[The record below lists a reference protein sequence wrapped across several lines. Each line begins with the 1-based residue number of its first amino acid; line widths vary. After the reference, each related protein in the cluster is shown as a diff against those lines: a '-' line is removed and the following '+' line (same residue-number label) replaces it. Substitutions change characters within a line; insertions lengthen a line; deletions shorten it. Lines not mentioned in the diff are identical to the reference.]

1 MEEDQ
6 ENKNQDYQQENE
18 ASGENGDNVNGTWHK
33 TVSLEGMYENWF
45 LDYASYVILERA
57 VPSLYDGL
65 KPVQRRIMHAMSEL
79 DDGRFIKVA
88 NLIGHTM
95 KYHPHGDAA
104 IGDALVQLGQKNL
117 LVDTQGNWGNVLT
130 GDSAAAPRYIEAR
143 LSQFA
148 HEVVFNSK
156 TTEWTLSYD
165 GRSKEPVNLPVKF
178 PLLLAQG
185 VEGIAVGLS
194 SKIMPHNFNELIDAS
209 VNVLRGKD
217 FTLYPDFLSGGMIDV
232 SRYNNGKKGSR
243 IRVRAKISKLDKK
256 TLAITE
262 IPYSQT
268 THSVI
273 ESILNANEKGK
284 LRIKRIDDN
293 TAEHVE
299 IQVHLHNSVSA
310 DQAIDALYAFTNCEV
325 SISPSACVIDRGKPR
340 FLGVEEIL
348 RKTVEQTKY
357 LLSRELEIKIGELQE
372 KLLFSSLEK
381 IFIEEKIYRDIEE
394 CETWEEIIH
403 TIDKGLEP
411 FKKDFYREITRDD
424 IIKLTQIQIKRI
436 SKFDKSKADEL
447 VKNLQEELDKVR
459 YNLDNIVDYTINYYK
474 RIKKKYGKNRNRKT
488 EIRDFENIEASMA
501 AVANQKL
508 YIDRE
513 GGFAGTGLKRA
524 EYVADCSDLDDMII
538 FHSDG
543 TFHITK
549 VDDKVHIGKDIIY
562 LDIFKK
568 NDDRTVYNVIYR
580 DGLNGRYFVKRFP
593 VTSVKKD
600 RKYDI
605 TQGKE
610 KSQIIYFSAN
620 PNGEAEIIWVHLYPR
635 PRLKNTSFTY
645 DFSTL
650 PIRSRSAKGN
660 ILTKHAIRKIK
671 KKEEGVS
678 TLGGMDIWLDK
689 NVMRLNTDEE
699 GEYLGSFTKGDRI
712 ITFFGHKYYRLHGYD
727 LTTHFEEDAFRIE
740 KFDEKRVY
748 TAVYYHGEKKDYY
761 VKRFAAEQAEKVQ
774 AFLHEHKDTKLIYL
788 TSDRCPRI
796 EIEFDNSNRKKP
808 RENEIIELADF
819 IDIKG
824 YKAIGNKLSQYKIKK
839 VHVLKSLPCEEKAE
853 THGEETDQEN
863 GQIQEEKQVEK
874 ETPPDED
881 ESSEDQM
888 EFNFN

>member
-1 MEEDQ
+1 MEENQ
-6 ENKNQDYQQENE
+6 EDKKQDYNQENE
-18 ASGENGDNVNGTWHK
+18 ASQEYGENGNGSWHK

-65 KPVQRRIMHAMSEL
+65 KPVQRRIMHAMGEL
-79 DDGRFIKVA
+79 DDGRFNKVA

-104 IGDALVQLGQKNL
+104 IGDAMVQLGQKNL
-117 LVDTQGNWGNVLT
+117 LIETQGNWGNVLT

-165 GRSKEPVNLPVKF
+165 GRNKEPLNLPVKF

-209 VNVLRGKD
+209 VSVLKGKD

-232 SRYNNGKKGSR
+232 SKYNDGKKGSR

-268 THSVI
+268 THSLI

-284 LRIKRIDDN
+284 IRIKRIDDN

-325 SISPSACVIDRGKPR
+325 SISPNACVIDKEKPR
-340 FLGVEEIL
+340 FMGVSEIL
-348 RKTVEQTKY
+348 HKTVEQTKY
-357 LLSRELEIKIGELQE
+357 LLTRELEIREGELQE
-372 KLLFSSLEK
+372 KLLYSSLEK
-381 IFIEEKIYRDIEE
+381 IFIENRIYRQIEE
-394 CETWEEIIH
+394 CETWEEIIK

-411 FKKDFYREITRDD
+411 FKKNFYREIKRED

-436 SKFDKSKADEL
+436 SKYDARKADEL
-447 VKNLQEELDKVR
+447 MKNLQDELEKVR
-459 YNLDNIVDYTINYYK
+459 YNLENIVDYTIKWYK
-474 RIKKKYGKNRNRKT
+474 RIKKKFGKDRQRKT

-513 GGFAGTGLKRA
+513 SGFAGTGLKRA
-524 EYVADCSDLDDMII
+524 EYIADCSEFDDIII

-543 TFHITK
+543 TFHVTR
-549 VDDKVHIGKDIIY
+549 VEEKVHIGKDV
-562 LDIFKK
+562 LHLALFKK
-568 NDDRTVYNVIYR
+568 NDERTVYNVIYR

-610 KSQIIYFSAN
+610 KSRIIYFTSN
-620 PNGEAEIIWVHLYPR
+620 PNGEAEVIWVHLYPR

-645 DFSTL
+645 DFSKL

-678 TLGGMDIWLDK
+678 TLGGMDVWLDK
-689 NVMRLNTDEE
+689 NVMRLNTEEE
-699 GEYLGSFTKGDRI
+699 GDYLGSFEQGDKI
-712 ITFFGHKYYRLHGYD
+712 ITFFGNKYYRLHGYD

-740 KFDEKRVY
+740 KFNEKQVY
-748 TAVYYHGEKKDYY
+748 TAVYYHGEKKAYY
-761 VKRFAAEQAEKVQ
+761 VKRFAAEPVEKEQ
-774 AFLHEHKDTKLIYL
+774 AFLHEHENTKLIYL
-788 TSDRCPRI
+788 TSEPCPRI
-796 EIEFDNSNRKKP
+796 ELEFDNTNRRKP
-808 RENEIIELADF
+808 KENEEIYLAEF
-819 IDIKG
+819 IDVKG
-824 YKAIGNKLSQYKIKK
+824 YKAIGNKLSQNTIKK
-839 VHVLKSLPCEEKAE
+839 IHILPALPCEEREQDNKEQEMKDDSE
-853 THGEETDQEN
+853 TVEDSSDSDEN
-863 GQIQEEKQVEK
+863 Q
-874 ETPPDED
+874 
-881 ESSEDQM
+881 EDQM